1 MNSILSD
8 YNRSGYTPAITRI
21 IRYADL
27 DYNLVPM
34 SHNGLAGDISV
45 LVDIDAIKGSIRN
58 LVLSGPYER
67 PFEPSLGSRV
77 RFLLFENANP
87 LTALNLKE
95 EIEKVIRENEPRVS
109 DVYVEVTDQSVD
121 NAYYVT
127 VHFSVNNFNPQ
138 TVEFIINRI
147 R

>member
-8 YNRSGYTPAITRI
+8 YNRSGIVPSITRE
-21 IRYADL
+21 IRYSDL
-27 DYNLVPM
+27 DFNLTPL
-34 SHNGLAGDISV
+34 SHGNLKGDIAV
-45 LVDIDAIKGSIRN
+45 LTDIDAIKNSIRN
-58 LVLSGPYER
+58 LVLTGPYER
-67 PFEPSLGSRV
+67 PFEPALGSRL

-95 EIEKVIRENEPRVS
+95 EIERVIRENEPRVS
-109 DVYVEVTDQSVD
+109 DVYAEVSDDSQN
-121 NAYYVT
+121 NAYRVS
-127 VHFSVNNFNPQ
+127 VHFAINNFNPQ

>member
-8 YNRSGYTPAITRI
+8 YNRAGYSPSIARAII
-21 IRYADL
+21 YSDL
-27 DYNLVPM
+27 DFNLRPL
-34 SHNGLAGDISV
+34 SNGAVKGDIAI
-45 LVDIDAIKGSIRN
+45 LTDIDAIKNSIRN

-67 PFEPSLGSRV
+67 PFQPELGSRL
-77 RFLLFENANP
+77 RFLLFENVNP

-95 EIEKVIRENEPRVS
+95 EIERVIRDNEPRVA
-109 DVYVEVTDQSVD
+109 DIYVEVSDDSQN
-121 NAYYVT
+121 NAYRVT
-127 VHFSVNNFNPQ
+127 VHFAINNFNPQ

>member
-8 YNRSGYTPAITRI
+8 YNRAGYTPSITRT

-27 DYNLVPM
+27 DYNLRPL
-34 SHNGLAGDISV
+34 SHNNIKGDIAV
-45 LVDIDAIKGSIRN
+45 LTDIDAIKNSIRN

-67 PFEPSLGSRV
+67 PFQPNLGSRIK
-77 RFLLFENANP
+77 FLLFENANP

-95 EIEKVIRENEPRVS
+95 EIERVIRVNEPRVS
-109 DVYVEVTDQSVD
+109 DVYVDISDRREE
-121 NAYYVT
+121 NAYDVS
-127 VHFSVNNFNPQ
+127 VHFAINNFNPQ